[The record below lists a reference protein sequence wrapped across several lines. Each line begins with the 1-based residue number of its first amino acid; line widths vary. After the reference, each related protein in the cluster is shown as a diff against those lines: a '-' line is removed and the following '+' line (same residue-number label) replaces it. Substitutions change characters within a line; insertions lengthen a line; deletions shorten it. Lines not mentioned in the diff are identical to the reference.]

1 MPAGN
6 GHDRAIARLDRY
18 ESIRASLAPTTAFWQ
33 FTPGAIDSDAIRTE
47 IMTTFDKREQG
58 FEAKFIHDEELRF
71 KATARC
77 NKMLGNWAAAQ
88 LGLTGDAAAAYANE
102 LVTANLESQSTDDTL
117 RKVSKDLAPK
127 GISEQQVAQRM
138 DELLHIALEQIEA
151 GN

>member
-1 MPAGN
+1 MPAGD
-6 GHDRAIARLDRY
+6 GLDRAIALLDRY
-18 ESIRASLAPTTAFWQ
+18 RSIRASLAPTT
-33 FTPGAIDSDAIRTE
+33 AIDSDAIRTE